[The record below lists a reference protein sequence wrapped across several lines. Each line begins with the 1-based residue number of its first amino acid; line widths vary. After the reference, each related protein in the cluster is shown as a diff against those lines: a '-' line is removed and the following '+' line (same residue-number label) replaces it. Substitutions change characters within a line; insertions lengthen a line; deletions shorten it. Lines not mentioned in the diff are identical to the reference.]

1 MSNLFI
7 ISAPSGCGKTSLVKK
22 LIEQN
27 DRLSVSVSHT
37 TRDIRPGEVD
47 GVNYYF
53 VSEQEFDNINKKD
66 GFIESALVFGN
77 YYGSA
82 KHVVEGLLDSG
93 KDVILEIDWQGARQA
108 RKHFMD
114 AISIFILPPSIEAL
128 RDRLNKRD
136 QDSKS
141 IVENRMQEAVSEM
154 EHFEEFQY
162 LVINDD
168 FDVAF
173 SDLSNIIMSK
183 RLLLQEQTQNHQDL
197 IKQLF

>member
-1 MSNLFI
+1 
-7 ISAPSGCGKTSLVKK
+7 
-22 LIEQN
+22 
-27 DRLSVSVSHT
+27 
-37 TRDIRPGEVD
+37 
-47 GVNYYF
+47 
-53 VSEQEFDNINKKD
+53 
-66 GFIESALVFGN
+66 
-77 YYGSA
+77 
-82 KHVVEGLLDSG
+82 
-93 KDVILEIDWQGARQA
+93 
-108 RKHFMD
+108 MD

-183 RLLLQEQTQNHQDL
+183 RLLLHEQTQNHQDL